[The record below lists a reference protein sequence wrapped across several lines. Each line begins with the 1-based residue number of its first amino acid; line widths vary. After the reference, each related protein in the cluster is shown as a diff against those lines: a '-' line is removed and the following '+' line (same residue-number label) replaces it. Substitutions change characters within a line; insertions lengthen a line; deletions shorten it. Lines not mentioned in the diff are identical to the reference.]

1 MSQGDLIRIWSK
13 STGVLDDMIGEGGR
27 EQDDLDILWQEP
39 RARIRKP
46 SPIFEAFYLL
56 LDTNALISKAGL
68 VQHVVGLVEDKDF
81 NLVSHQLA
89 AFDHVHGSSRGAD
102 NNLSLEPISIAVCD
116 LRGDSNSTLQTLDE
130 VSHDLDD
137 SEDLTGQLAA
147 WRKYKSLRGVDH
159 RVRIVKTRQNV
170 KNKCCCLSSARL
182 RLSNHVDGR
191 ITKQEGKS
199 FLLNLR
205 RLGETH
211 VINAFENVFIPDERI
226 RAWVIFFLARD
237 KLTSQALRRI

>member
-13 STGVLDDMIGEGGR
+13 STGVLDDVIGERGR
-27 EQDDLDILWQEP
+27 EQDDLNSLWQEP
-39 RARIRKP
+39 RARFRKP
-46 SPIFEAFYLL
+46 SPIFEGCYLL
-56 LDTNALISKAGL
+56 LDPNALISKAGL
-68 VQHVVGLVEDKDF
+68 VQHIVGLVEDKDF

-89 AFDHVHGSSRGAD
+89 AFNHIHGSSRGAD
-102 NNLSLEPISIAVCD
+102 NNLSLESLSIAVWD
-116 LRGDSNSTLQTLDE
+116 LRWDSNSTLQTLNE

-147 WRKYKSLRGVDH
+147 WRKYKSLGSVDH
-159 RVRIVKTRQNV
+159 SVRIVKARQYV
-170 KNKCCCLSSARL
+170 ENKSCCLSGARL

-199 FLLNLR
+199 FLLNLG

-211 VINAFENVFIPDERI
+211 VINAFENIFIPDERI
-226 RAWVIFFLARD
+226 RA
-237 KLTSQALRRI
+237 